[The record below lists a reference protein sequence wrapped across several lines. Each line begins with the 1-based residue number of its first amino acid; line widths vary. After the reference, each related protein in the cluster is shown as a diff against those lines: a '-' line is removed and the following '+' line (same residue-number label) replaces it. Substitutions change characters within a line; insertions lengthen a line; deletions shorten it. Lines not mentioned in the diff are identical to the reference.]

1 MAAPKKGEKA
11 SKNTSC
17 SEETVFMFRPS
28 NLRCIVCPFGLLHAR
43 CHVFL
48 RFAESDGVG
57 REGKRLLVKN
67 AERKWRPSVI
77 APLLRTRTQP
87 TFSKTIKKFSSKTA
101 HLAFGHG
108 WGASVGQQSEFRRVQ
123 SKVQPQAR
131 FDLGL
136 LSALVFINRFCIG

>member
-28 NLRCIVCPFGLLHAR
+28 NLRCTVCPFVLILDAR
-43 CHVFL
+43 LSFYSL
-48 RFAESDGVG
+48 AESDGVG

-77 APLLRTRTQP
+77 AIENNQE
-87 TFSKTIKKFSSKTA
+87 I
-101 HLAFGHG
+101 
-108 WGASVGQQSEFRRVQ
+108 QQQNSPSGVR
-123 SKVQPQAR
+123 SW
-131 FDLGL
+131 LG
-136 LSALVFINRFCIG
+136 G